1 MRRKRILPQKRPA
14 TGGESRKRASF
25 LPDIKPT
32 AISCARIYILSKRMS
47 NYRSHLERA
56 ASSATIVT
64 SGCICKIEA
73 GT

>member
-14 TGGESRKRASF
+14 AGGETRERIF

-32 AISCARIYILSKRMS
+32 DISCARIYILSKRLCS
-47 NYRSHLERA
+47 YRSHLERA
-56 ASSATIVT
+56 ASSATMVT
-64 SGCICKIEA
+64 SGCICRIEA